1 MSSVL
6 FEPHSFSIL
15 TQILTEISNRRP
27 LFMGECDIDQLYKI
41 FRLFGTPNN
50 SSWSDVEDMPNFL
63 PTFPQWSSRRLELF
77 VPFLPPEGVDLLER
91 LFVYDPRMRISAKNA
106 LRHVF
111 VRDHVASA
119 DLIDPFQGTI
129 LQTPVSQTRSG
140 SSIVSAP
147 QSTVPLHHSSMRGGS
162 AGSDSSR
169 FVTAT
174 SSSIHAST
182 SSSSSHAVVPRVNTM
197 NMPHK
202 VTPDGLLTQAARPN
216 SSSVTS
222 SSAATAAVQ
231 APSAS
236 HSSSTGISV
245 TNASRYKIHAQLEE
259 EYEVQQTT
267 ANWGPSA
274 ADEIST
280 THDLENSKGTEVCSL
295 EDMAEPTAVTKG
307 GRKRKPQQEPPQ
319 STTTEDSELAGYDPA
334 GRHSNRRDNRCFLP
348 IGEQPAPANLVA
360 AAETAKVSNS
370 AEGRGKRSTVGALP
384 APSLSAHAI
393 VPAATRGNSSS
404 AEKVT
409 TVADPVASTEISEVN
424 IPDAASTGAIVAP
437 ALPATRATRKRKA
450 TVDVNSGDVENEQLV
465 GVEGPVEEAVVV
477 PATTANRRGTR
488 AAVKITPDQIATVP
502 STDDAQPATKKR
514 GTRYSAVNADVKLHM
529 AQELLEDSAA
539 QNRDSREVDALTISA
554 SVEPKQ
560 PIVEEAGVNGS
571 GRIRRRAAVS
581 ATAANSALAMN
592 MRRR

>member
-1 MSSVL
+1 MFL
-6 FEPHSFSIL
+6 FEPHSGTIL

-63 PTFPQWSSRRLELF
+63 PTFPQWSSRRLDLF

-119 DLIDPFQGTI
+119 DLIDPFQATI

-140 SSIVSAP
+140 STIVSAP
-147 QSTVPLHHSSMRGGS
+147 QSTVPLNHSSMHGGS
-162 AGSDSSR
+162 VESDSSR

-174 SSSIHAST
+174 SSSIHAT
-182 SSSSSHAVVPRVNTM
+182 TSSSSHAMVPGVNTM

-259 EYEVQQTT
+259 EYEVHQAT
-267 ANWGPSA
+267 ANWAPLA

-280 THDLENSKGTEVCSL
+280 TRDLENSKGTEVCSL

-307 GRKRKPQQEPPQ
+307 GRRRKPQQEPPQ

-384 APSLSAHAI
+384 APSLSAQAI

-424 IPDAASTGAIVAP
+424 IPDAASTGAVAAP

-450 TVDVNSGDVENEQLV
+450 TVDVNAGDVENEKLV
-465 GVEGPVEEAVVV
+465 GFEAPVEEAVVL

-539 QNRDSREVDALTISA
+539 QNRDSREVDALTNSA
-554 SVEPKQ
+554 PVEPNQ
-560 PIVEEAGVNGS
+560 PIVEEAGAINGS